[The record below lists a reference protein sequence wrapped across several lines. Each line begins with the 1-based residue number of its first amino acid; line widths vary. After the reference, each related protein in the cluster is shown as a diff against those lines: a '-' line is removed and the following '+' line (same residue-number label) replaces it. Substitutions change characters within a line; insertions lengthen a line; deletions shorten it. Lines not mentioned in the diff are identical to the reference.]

1 MTGFWTGSNVQPTP
15 VSPPRFPWRAPPDV
29 LRLGA
34 LAAALA
40 LHGAFGVP
48 APPGLRSA
56 ELASALALLL
66 AVGVRRPLAALGA
79 AWAGRTGPSWM
90 IVGIFSFIWLLWVPL
105 LRGVAMGHGAGDI
118 VRDVVPLVFLFLPL
132 LLGPAFAGVERAA
145 AVLAAGLGGA
155 GVLFALRWLA
165 ADGTPVDLAERYL
178 PNDPAVPF
186 AAVLLPAC
194 AAALLAH
201 PGAGRRLAW
210 PAAALLAASGAAALA
225 ALVAGVHRAAGVAA
239 VLALCGLWVFS
250 WRTAPVLHAAGTAVG
265 AAALW
270 FSREPIG
277 RALGA
282 FAQKTELVGLNG
294 RQEELAEVFRT
305 VTTSWDLFL
314 FGTGWGGLFAN
325 PAVGGWW
332 VSYVH
337 SLPGYLLLKTGLTGC
352 IAAAAW
358 AGTLIPLMSRVF
370 LRRPVLGAAV
380 LVPLLVGAGVHTGY
394 KYFTFGLLLGL
405 LVLADTRGRPVPH
418 DLWSGRGRNAIV

>member
-1 MTGFWTGSNVQPTP
+1 GGS
-15 VSPPRFPWRAPPDV
+15 
-29 LRLGA
+29 G
-34 LAAALA
+34 
-40 LHGAFGVP
+40 P
-48 APPGLRSA
+48 A
-56 ELASALALLL
+56 
-66 AVGVRRPLAALGA
+66 
-79 AWAGRTGPSWM
+79 WM
-90 IVGIFSFIWLLWVPL
+90 IVGFFSFNWLLWVPL
-105 LRGVAMGHGAGDI
+105 LRGAAMGNVAEDV

-145 AVLAAGLGGA
+145 SILAAGLGGA

-165 ADGTPVDLAERYL
+165 ADGAPVDPAERYL
-178 PNDPAVPF
+178 PNDPAVSF

-201 PGAGRRLAW
+201 PGIGRRSAW
-210 PAAALLAASGAAALA
+210 PGALLLGACGAVALA

-239 VLALCGLWVFS
+239 VLALGGLWVFN
-250 WRTAPVLHAAGTAVG
+250 WRRAPVLHAAGTAVG

-270 FSREPIG
+270 LLREPIG
-277 RALGA
+277 RVSST
-282 FAQKTELVGLNG
+282 FAAKTELVGFNG

-305 VTTSWDLFL
+305 VTASWDLFL

-325 PAVGGWW
+325 PAVGEWW

-358 AGTLIPLMSRVF
+358 AGTLVPPALRV
-370 LRRPVLGAAV
+370 LSRRPVLGVAV

-394 KYFTFGLLLGL
+394 KYLTFGLLLGL

-418 DLWSGRGRNAIV
+418 HLRSGHG